1 MAHFFG
7 HLEDNMASASNA
19 ALLVD
24 PSNGPAI
31 AAALVRA
38 LHHDDLRGEMVAR
51 DLRRAREFNWER
63 VARNHLSVYREV
75 AAGK

>member
-7 HLEDNMASASNA
+7 HLEDSMASASNA

-24 PSNGPAI
+24 PSNDPAI

-38 LHHDDLRGEMVAR
+38 LHHDDLRVEMVAR

-63 VARNHLSVYREV
+63 VAWDHLSGYREV
-75 AAGK
+75 ASGK